1 MKIQDIL
8 IKVCGF
14 FVGMII
20 GFFVIFLWR
29 FFLFIYF
36 GWPFSGYGLTPLIII
51 LGFGYLGWKNINRII
66 TKVKTFSIA
75 HLGKKTGRLQIVFF
89 ISWLIISITYIC
101 FSGNR
106 DFDATISWNSISRR
120 EGNTLKLIF
129 IPLVFILMIPFFR
142 KVINWIKRG
151 N

>member
-89 ISWLIISITYIC
+89 ICRDRELQANIITIQQLAALFVSWQHIIKSDYCT
-101 FSGNR
+101 F
-106 DFDATISWNSISRR
+106 T
-120 EGNTLKLIF
+120 K
-129 IPLVFILMIPFFR
+129 
-142 KVINWIKRG
+142 K
-151 N
+151 